1 MLIQQFRPIQ
11 LLDQLLVDARL
22 AWRSLGAQL
31 TVDEVENAGFQF
43 FAIAL
48 GFLVHLW
55 TVVSIV

>member
-31 TVDEVENAGFQF
+31 TVDEVENAGFQL

-48 GFLVHLW
+48 GFLIHLW